1 MQNRPFAFGPIDL
14 TTALGT
20 NLLNPGTTTG
30 GVNCTSTPYDKLKVI
45 LFRLRAV
52 NRTSGVVKVSLW
64 IGATGANAA
73 GTGFLWQTASIPAY
87 GFLEWGGRKELTT
100 TQFLVGG
107 ADTATAVTLEGDGE
121 IGVA

>member
-14 TTALGT
+14 STTLTT

-30 GVNCTSTPYDKLKVI
+30 GTNCTAAPYDKLKII

-52 NRTSGVVKVSLW
+52 NRSAGVVKVSLW

-73 GTGFLWQTASIPAY
+73 GTAFLWQTASIPAY
-87 GFLEWGGRKELTT
+87 SFLEWGGRKELTT

-107 ADTATAVTLEGDGE
+107 ADTATAATLEGDGE